1 VSGVLIRAA
10 ALAAVYLLV
19 ISSIAPGDLLIA
31 GVLGLATSFALRPR
45 RRRPQAGP
53 PAGARALATA
63 ASVARTAVEMAR
75 GSWRTARFC
84 LGGEAHPGIV
94 EIPREGRSREG
105 VAFWGILTGEAPDE
119 VVVDIDETRDVLLVH
134 LIDARDPD
142 AVRARHRRERERWQG
157 RAVP

>member
-10 ALAAVYLLV
+10 GLAAVYLLV
-19 ISSIAPGDLLIA
+19 ISSAAPGDLLMA
-31 GVLGLATSFALRPR
+31 AVLGLATAAALRPR
-45 RRRPQAGP
+45 RHRAAGP
-53 PAGARALATA
+53 PAGVRAVAVAGSL
-63 ASVARTAVEMAR
+63 ARTLAEMAR

-119 VVVDIDETRDVLLVH
+119 VVVDIDERRDVLMVH